1 MTRVLGIDES
11 GRGPVAGPLVLC
23 GYLID
28 EKKVEKLRVY
38 GVKDSKLL
46 TPTKRSQ
53 LFPKLRCLAD
63 GYSTIQISAAEIDRL
78 RTISNLNKIEI
89 EKMQFLINKL
99 QPDKV
104 VIDAPEVRTDNFA
117 KKIRQRLET
126 DCEIVAENFADR
138 NYPEVGA
145 ASIIAKVLR
154 DREIM
159 KLHKKYGNFG
169 SGYSSDPVTIA
180 FLKSWLKKN
189 KEFPDFVRK
198 SWITAQLMII
208 ERQQTKIGQFA
219 KSG

>member
-1 MTRVLGIDES
+1 MTLILGIDES

-23 GYLID
+23 GYMID
-28 EKKVEKLRVY
+28 EKKVGELKKY

-46 TPTKRSQ
+46 TATKRER
-53 LFPKLRCLAD
+53 LFPKLKRLAD
-63 GYSTIQISAAEIDRL
+63 NHHAVTVSAAEIDSL

-89 EKMQFLINKL
+89 EKMQYLINRMK
-99 QPDKV
+99 PDKV
-104 VIDAPEVRTDNFA
+104 VIDAPEVKTDNFA
-117 KKIRQRLET
+117 KKIRQKLDAE
-126 DCEIVAENFADR
+126 CVIVAENFADKK
-138 NYPEVGA
+138 YPEVGA
-145 ASIIAKVLR
+145 ASIIAKVIR
-154 DREIM
+154 DREII

-208 ERQQTKIGQFA
+208 ERQQTKIHKFVG
-219 KSG
+219 